1 MGDAARA
8 RPRDTDAANR
18 GRRRGRGPGTRRSA
32 PPLLSGGSRV
42 RVTWS
47 RPRRGGGWEVPGA
60 DLRQRGARP
69 RRVRSVEV
77 LGGYGARERAASGG
91 DRCRRG
97 LTRAAGS
104 WSHVFHHSRGTC
116 RGTRRRLGARA
127 VSGGAEGVDTWVAGR
142 PGRARTRGELGD
154 LGGVRGR
161 GQACQG
167 LRAEGAWG
175 VPSCAQPWCSGV
187 DRLPGD
193 GRGAGHLRHAGRRAV
208 GLGSEASR
216 AARRRRIG
224 SYPSGVSRSPRNA

>member
-77 LGGYGARERAASGG
+77 LGGYGARERAATGAGG
-91 DRCRRG
+91 GSPGQPGRGRMFSTTAGAPVGVLGGGWGRGRSAGVLRVWTLGLLGGLGGRGHGGSWGTWGVCGGAGRPARGCVRREPG
-97 LTRAAGS
+97 VSRAA
-104 WSHVFHHSRGTC
+104 HSPGVPAWTGCQVMAAVRGTC
-116 RGTRRRLGARA
+116 ATQGAGLWG
-127 VSGGAEGVDTWVAGR
+127 S
-142 PGRARTRGELGD
+142 
-154 LGGVRGR
+154 
-161 GQACQG
+161 G
-167 LRAEGAWG
+167 LRHPVPPG
-175 VPSCAQPWCSGV
+175 VG
-187 DRLPGD
+187 G
-193 GRGAGHLRHAGRRAV
+193 
-208 GLGSEASR
+208 
-216 AARRRRIG
+216 
-224 SYPSGVSRSPRNA
+224 